1 MAGALVDD
9 LEVDGGARRGNG
21 PSSRPQIGS
30 VRQPRWLTTRLH
42 LGGLEL
48 DLRSTLTI
56 FLPKHR
62 QLPAL
67 DDLDCTLGLTLRARV
82 LSPDKK
88 QTRAHPASE
97 ERSRTS
103 LVDPLRTCPTRSLSP
118 HASAGAVTT
127 RDGSGGASEFPPN
140 PNPGAWASRGW
151 PNGALI
157 HSPRPHPSPPSLLS
171 SPPCVAHTSLATSLT
186 GPMRSNLDCRRSS
199 LAALFELRDA
209 AGG

>member
-1 MAGALVDD
+1 MNDVGW
-9 LEVDGGARRGNG
+9 
-21 PSSRPQIGS
+21 S
-30 VRQPRWLTTRLH
+30 
-42 LGGLEL
+42 
-48 DLRSTLTI
+48 LRSRHALQDQN
-56 FLPKHR
+56 LPCSMCAGR
-62 QLPAL
+62 SAL
-67 DDLDCTLGLTLRARV
+67 DDLHCTLGLTLRARV

-103 LVDPLRTCPTRSLSP
+103 LVDPLRTCPARSLSP

>member
-1 MAGALVDD
+1 MRPNRRRWQLV
-9 LEVDGGARRGNG
+9 
-21 PSSRPQIGS
+21 RP
-30 VRQPRWLTTRLH
+30 
-42 LGGLEL
+42 
-48 DLRSTLTI
+48 TI
-56 FLPKHR
+56 RIAITFAAVEA
-62 QLPAL
+62 QL

-82 LSPDKK
+82 LSPVKK

-97 ERSRTS
+97 ARPRTS
-103 LVDPLRTCPTRSLSP
+103 LADPLRSYPARSLSP

-199 LAALFELRDA
+199 LAALLELHDA

>member
-1 MAGALVDD
+1 MELSSWTFGAHSQSLVI
-9 LEVDGGARRGNG
+9 E
-21 PSSRPQIGS
+21 
-30 VRQPRWLTTRLH
+30 
-42 LGGLEL
+42 
-48 DLRSTLTI
+48 
-56 FLPKHR
+56 HR
-62 QLPAL
+62 QRPEL
-67 DDLDCTLGLTLRARV
+67 DDLDCTLGLTLHARV
-82 LSPDKK
+82 VSPDKK
-88 QTRAHPASE
+88 RTRAHPASE

-103 LVDPLRTCPTRSLSP
+103 LVDPLRTCPARSLSP

-199 LAALFELRDA
+199 LAALLELHDA
-209 AGG
+209 TGG

>member
-1 MAGALVDD
+1 M
-9 LEVDGGARRGNG
+9 
-21 PSSRPQIGS
+21 
-30 VRQPRWLTTRLH
+30 
-42 LGGLEL
+42 
-48 DLRSTLTI
+48 DLRGHCKSDPCHNRDGRRPVSTSELSSWT
-56 FLPKHR
+56 FVAHSQSSLPEHR
-62 QLPAL
+62 QRPEL
-67 DDLDCTLGLTLRARV
+67 DDLHCTLGLTLRARV

-103 LVDPLRTCPTRSLSP
+103 LVDPLRTCPARSLSP

-140 PNPGAWASRGW
+140 PNPGAWASRDC

-157 HSPRPHPSPPSLLS
+157 HSPRPHPSPPSLLA
-171 SPPCVAHTSLATSLT
+171 SPPCFAHTSLATSLT